1 MHHSFDTHSAVKRFI
16 LSGLKEEQA
25 EAIVQTIY
33 ESRDYDLSNLATKAD
48 LIGTEKKLDDR
59 ITGVEQR
66 LDAKI
71 TGVEQRLDAKITA
84 VEQKLDSKITAVEQK
99 LDSKFTE
106 LSIDIANVRI
116 EVAQVRG
123 EIEKSKNETLKWF
136 IGIAIT
142 LVGTMTGIMTLLFR
156 YFLQ

>member
-25 EAIVQTIY
+25 EAIVQTIS
-33 ESRDYDLSNLATKAD
+33 ESREYDLSNLATKTD
-48 LIGTEKKLDDR
+48 LIGTEKKLDD
-59 ITGVEQR
+59 
-66 LDAKI
+66 KI
-71 TGVEQRLDAKITA
+71 TGVEQRLDARITA
-84 VEQKLDSKITAVEQK
+84 VEQKLDA
-99 LDSKFTE
+99 KFSE
-106 LSIDIANVRI
+106 LTIDIANVRI
-116 EVAQVRG
+116 

>member
-16 LSGLKEEQA
+16 LSGLKEKQA

-106 LSIDIANVRI
+106 LSIDIANVKI

>member
-66 LDAKI
+66 LDDKI
-71 TGVEQRLDAKITA
+71 SRLA
-84 VEQKLDSKITAVEQK
+84 
-99 LDSKFTE
+99 
-106 LSIDIANVRI
+106 IDIAN
-116 EVAQVRG
+116 VRG

>member
-16 LSGLKEEQA
+16 LSGLKEKQA
-25 EAIVQTIY
+25 EAIVQTTIY

-59 ITGVEQR
+59 
-66 LDAKI
+66 I

>member
-25 EAIVQTIY
+25 EAIVQAIS
-33 ESRDYDLSNLATKAD
+33 ESRDYDLSNLATKTD

-71 TGVEQRLDAKITA
+71 TA
-84 VEQKLDSKITAVEQK
+84 VEQKLDA
-99 LDSKFTE
+99 KFSE

-116 EVAQVRG
+116 EIVQVRG

-136 IGIAIT
+136 IGIAII

>member
-1 MHHSFDTHSAVKRFI
+1 MHHFFDTHSAVKRFI

-33 ESRDYDLSNLATKAD
+33 ESRDYDLSNLATKTD
-48 LIGTEKKLDDR
+48 LIITEKKLDDR
-59 ITGVEQR
+59 IS
-66 LDAKI
+66 
-71 TGVEQRLDAKITA
+71 
-84 VEQKLDSKITAVEQK
+84 KLA
-99 LDSKFTE
+99 
-106 LSIDIANVRI
+106 IDIAN
-116 EVAQVRG
+116 VRG

>member
-33 ESRDYDLSNLATKAD
+33 ESRDYDLSNLATKTD
-48 LIGTEKKLDDR
+48 LIETEKKLDD
-59 ITGVEQR
+59 
-66 LDAKI
+66 KI
-71 TGVEQRLDAKITA
+71 S
-84 VEQKLDSKITAVEQK
+84 KLA
-99 LDSKFTE
+99 
-106 LSIDIANVRI
+106 IDIANVRGEI
-116 EVAQVRG
+116 AQVRT
-123 EIEKSKNETLKWF
+123 EIEKGKNETLKWF

>member
-16 LSGLKEEQA
+16 LSGLKEKQA

>member
-1 MHHSFDTHSAVKRFI
+1 M
-16 LSGLKEEQA
+16 
-25 EAIVQTIY
+25 
-33 ESRDYDLSNLATKAD
+33 
-48 LIGTEKKLDDR
+48 
-59 ITGVEQR
+59 
-66 LDAKI
+66 
-71 TGVEQRLDAKITA
+71 AKITA